1 MIRAV
6 IFDMGGTLL
15 DFNPGGL
22 PWLEWERLGLEQAY
36 ETLAA
41 QGYQISRETFVTQF
55 LDELPERW
63 TQATEGSKNLRL
75 SERLREVCAACSL
88 IPDEADVNRA
98 VAQYIHSLDGQV
110 VAYPDTLDTLAALQ
124 ARKLKVG
131 LVSNTMWPGEY
142 HRRELVRFGL
152 EPYLDH
158 TVFSADVGVWKPQ
171 PGIYTHS
178 LHALGVSP
186 AEAVFVGDMP
196 EHDIVGA
203 QGVGM
208 RGVYKRNHTFRPHEI
223 EPDATI
229 DDLCELVEVVESW
242 IDD

>member
-36 ETLAA
+36 ETLVA
-41 QGYQISRETFVTQF
+41 QGDPVSRETFFTQF
-55 LDELPERW
+55 MDELPERW
-63 TQATEGSKNLRL
+63 TQATEGGKNLRL
-75 SERLREVCAACSL
+75 ADRLREVCAACGL
-88 IPDEADVNRA
+88 VPDEAGIDRA
-98 VAQYIHSLDGQV
+98 VDQYIGALDKQV
-110 VAYPDTLDTLAALQ
+110 VVYADTLDTLAALQ
-124 ARKLKVG
+124 GRNLKIG

-142 HRRELVRFGL
+142 HRRELARFGL

-171 PGIYTHS
+171 PGIYTYS
-178 LHALGVSP
+178 LDALGVP
-186 AEAVFVGDMP
+186 AAAAVFVGDMP

-208 RGVYKRNHTFRPHEI
+208 RGVYKRNHSFRSQEV

-229 DDLCELVEVVESW
+229 DDLYELVEVVETWS
-242 IDD
+242 

>member
-6 IFDMGGTLL
+6 IFDLGGTLL
-15 DFNPGGL
+15 DFKPDRL

-36 ETLAA
+36 ETFAA
-41 QGYQISRETFVTQF
+41 QGYGIPRETFVTQF
-55 LDELPERW
+55 LDELPARW
-63 TQATEGSKNLRL
+63 TQATQGGESLLLADRL
-75 SERLREVCAACSL
+75 CEVCAACG
-88 IPDEADVNRA
+88 PVPGKADIEQA
-98 VAQYIHSLDGQV
+98 VAQYIGVLDEQV
-110 VAYPDTLDTLAALQ
+110 AIYADTLDTLAALQ
-124 ARKLKVG
+124 AHELKIG

-158 TVFSADVGVWKPQ
+158 TVFSSDIGVWKPQ

-178 LHALGVSP
+178 LKALGVSA

-196 EHDIVGA
+196 EHDIAGA

-208 RGVYKRNHTFRPHEI
+208 RSVYKRNHSFRLHEI

-229 DDLCELVEVVESW
+229 DNLYELVEVVESW
-242 IDD
+242 SRE

>member
-15 DFNPGGL
+15 DFNPEGL

-41 QGYQISRETFVTQF
+41 QGYKIPRDAFVSQF
-55 LDELPERW
+55 LDELPDRW
-63 TQATEGSKNLRL
+63 IRATEGDQNLQL
-75 SERLREVCAACSL
+75 GDRLREVCAASGRV
-88 IPDEADVNRA
+88 PDKADVDRA
-98 VAQYIHSLDGQV
+98 VAQYIGLLDAQV
-110 VAYPDTLDTLAALQ
+110 VVYPDTLATLAALQ
-124 ARKLKVG
+124 ERKLKIG

-152 EPYLDH
+152 DPFLDH
-158 TVFSADVGVWKPQ
+158 CVFSSDAGVWKPQ
-171 PGIYTHS
+171 PGIYHRS
-178 LHALGVSP
+178 LQALGVP
-186 AEAVFVGDMP
+186 AAEAVFVGDMP

-208 RGVYKRNHTFRPHEI
+208 RGVYKRNHSLRLHEV
-223 EPDATI
+223 EPDDTI
-229 DDLCELVEVVESW
+229 DELYELVEVVANWMGE
-242 IDD
+242 